1 MDQLNKSINFANI
14 DFTKILNSSKQNTD
28 HQDPKPI
35 LKMEEEKKEAKLKIS
50 NKCSICKKKLI
61 LAATFDCA
69 CDEYKRYCPTHRF
82 PEEHACSKE
91 KSKINLVR
99 VVADKLEKI

>member
-1 MDQLNKSINFANI
+1 MDQLNKSTNVTKF
-14 DFTKILNSSKQNTD
+14 DFTIKVNEVTKNMEHI
-28 HQDPKPI
+28 DPKPI
-35 LKMEEEKKEAKLKIS
+35 LNMGEEKKEVKQKVS

-61 LAATFDCA
+61 LAATFDCG
-69 CDEYKRYCPTHRF
+69 CDEFKRYCPTHRF

-91 KSKINLVR
+91 KAKINLIK